1 MAAVFGKVKE
11 ATKGAYKAVK
21 EAVTGKPLASYKML
35 LIGET
40 GSGKTSF
47 LNLICNCGMIQALH
61 VGFGDVD
68 AFSQLRQF
76 NAVELE
82 NAVSNQMES
91 KTSGAKLYNVELC
104 GIKMGVVDTPGFGDS
119 RGFEEDKRNVAK
131 IIAAVEEED
140 YLNCVCLVI
149 NGRQSRMS
157 ATLRYVLTEITAIL
171 PKEIVS
177 NVIVVFTNTADGLD
191 LNFDL
196 NALETFFGKEIEN
209 SRMFCIE
216 NPYCRLDKAKKQ
228 TGKLPA
234 EKIVRSLQKS
244 FDETNEVLK
253 EMSTT
258 VKDFHQVHTARFATL
273 YEKKQEIEAKVLS
286 LLTAYDNQ
294 QDIEKKLALAEAE
307 AVSALHKKQL
317 NEDFHS
323 TQRMVRWKVVATDR
337 HYTLCGAA
345 HCHSNCHAP
354 CYLPKSFEK
363 KDFKNCAAM
372 DDSNMCKECGHSYRL
387 HYHAETCYEK
397 EEYTEE
403 LVDYEMKKKFE
414 EAKTMEERAT
424 IFKQKLKRK
433 RQASQLERQRLSER
447 LLSTLEEFH
456 KLGINRNY
464 AKLLENQLA
473 VVECR
478 LEGSVGPETQDLR
491 KTKDEIE
498 KKLKLVTATL
508 NQPWS
513 HNASASVQREWA
525 CKTLGLTLAPTISK
539 QKIVTAYSESTKR
552 YDPNE
557 TGYSEYLKTVQ
568 RAKEILLQQLL

>member
-1 MAAVFGKVKE
+1 MAAMFERAKE
-11 ATKGAYKAVK
+11 VAKGAYKAAK
-21 EAVTGKPLASYKML
+21 EAVTGKPHASYKML

-119 RGFEEDKRNVAK
+119 RGIEEDKRNVAK
-131 IIAAVEEED
+131 IIDALKEED
-140 YLNCVCLVI
+140 YLNCVCLII

-258 VKDFHQVHTARFATL
+258 VKDFHQVHTARFTTL

-286 LLTAYDNQ
+286 LLVAYDNQ
-294 QDIEKKLALAEAE
+294 QDIEKKLAQAEAE
-307 AVSALHKKQL
+307 AVSALHKRQL
-317 NEDFHS
+317 NKDFHS
-323 TQRMVRWKVVATDR
+323 TQHMERWKVVATDR

-354 CYLPKSFEK
+354 CWLPKSFDKEY
-363 KDFKNCAAM
+363 FKNCAAM
-372 DDSNMCKECGHSYRL
+372 GGSNTCKVCGHSYHL
-387 HYHAETCYEK
+387 HYHAETRYEK

-403 LVDYEMKKKFE
+403 LVDYKMKKKFE

-424 IFKQKLKRK
+424 IFKQKLKLK
-433 RQASQLERQRLSER
+433 RQASQQERQRLSER

-491 KTKDEIE
+491 KTKDEVE

-513 HNASASVQREWA
+513 PNADVSVQRQWA
-525 CKTLGLTLAPTISK
+525 CKMLGLPCASTISCHE
-539 QKIVTAYSESTKR
+539 VERAYREMARSNHPDKSAG
-552 YDPNE
+552 D
-557 TGYSEYLKTVQ
+557 SEYFKRVQ
-568 RAKEILLQQLL
+568 RAKEILLQR